1 MTYINIY
8 IKILKNKTNYNLIF
22 YNMGSKIL
30 LTLNIKYNSYLKL
43 NYMLYLKLIKFYFIE
58 NGFKIL
64 LIENWYKFGIKYNL
78 ILKLLN

>member
-8 IKILKNKTNYNLIF
+8 IKILKNRNNYNLIF

-43 NYMLYLKLIKFYFIE
+43 NYILYLKLLKFYFIE

-64 LIENWYKFGIKYNL
+64 LIEN
-78 ILKLLN
+78 

>member
-8 IKILKNKTNYNLIF
+8 IKILKNRNNYNLIF

-43 NYMLYLKLIKFYFIE
+43 NYILYLKLLKFYFIE